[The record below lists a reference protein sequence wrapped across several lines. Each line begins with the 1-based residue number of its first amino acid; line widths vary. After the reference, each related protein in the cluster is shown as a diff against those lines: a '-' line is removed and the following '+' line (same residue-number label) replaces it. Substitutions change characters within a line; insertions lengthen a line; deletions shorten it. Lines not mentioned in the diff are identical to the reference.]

1 MKQKR
6 SARGRGTT
14 RRLVALSAAVA
25 TAMTVARSVNWQAVG
40 QSVGR
45 LHQGSELVEE
55 LVRQELVRPVA
66 QGTAL
71 TVWEQMVV
79 AESPQLLNGRSAVDD
94 QIAREEAAQ
103 AARLRARRER
113 AAARQAAEG
122 ERQREEKRKE
132 AERAKKAEEVREA
145 KKAAAAQKKKGTK
158 DNAIDISDVTASDIE
173 LDNHTDSIS
182 VDVSDYFDRKPDL
195 TLKPAK
201 KGAQILIMHT
211 HTTEAYHKGKKD
223 TYRES
228 DVDRTTDE
236 EFNVVRIGEE
246 MKEVFEEMGLSVVH
260 DKTKYDYPSY
270 TGSYNRALDG
280 IQKELDRHPT
290 IQIVLDVHR
299 DSVIGSDGKNYAKR
313 TEVDGETAAQVM
325 LVVGTDDM
333 GLTHPNW
340 KNHLALAVQIQKR
353 MLGIEETFPRPIDL
367 RRQRFNEHMTPGS
380 LLVEVGTDGN
390 SLKEAIR
397 GARLFA
403 RAAGSVYL
411 RHVAKK

>member
-1 MKQKR
+1 MRQKR
-6 SARGRGTT
+6 ASRGRGTT

-25 TAMTVARSVNWQAVG
+25 TVCTVARSVNWQAVERSFAG
-40 QSVGR
+40 LR
-45 LHQGSELVEE
+45 QGSELVEE

-79 AESPQLLNGRSAVDD
+79 AESPQLLNGKSAVDD
-94 QIAREEAAQ
+94 QLAREKTEEAQ
-103 AARLRARRER
+103 AARVRAQQ
-113 AAARQAAEG
+113 AADAKQAAEK
-122 ERQREEKRKE
+122 EEAARKKKKEEK
-132 AERAKKAEEVREA
+132 KKAAQQA
-145 KKAAAAQKKKGTK
+145 KQAAAAQKQKQAASA
-158 DNAIDISDVTASDIE
+158 DIDLSDVTASDID
-173 LDNHTDSIS
+173 LDNHTEGIS
-182 VDVSDYFDRKPDL
+182 VNVANYFEKQPDL

-201 KGAQILIMHT
+201 KGPQILIMHT
-211 HTTEAYHKGKKD
+211 HTTEAYHKGEKD
-223 TYRES
+223 TYQET

-236 EFNVVRIGEE
+236 DYNVVRVGEE

-260 DKTKYDYPSY
+260 DRTKYDYPSY

-280 IQKELDRHPT
+280 IRKELDKHPT

-313 TEVDGETAAQVM
+313 AEVDGETVAQVM

-333 GLTHPNW
+333 GLTHPDW
-340 KNHLALAVQIQKR
+340 QNHLALAVQIQKR
-353 MLGIEETFPRPIDL
+353 MLGIGSGFPRPIDL

-390 SLKEAIR
+390 SLKEAIK

-411 RHVAKK
+411 QHVKK